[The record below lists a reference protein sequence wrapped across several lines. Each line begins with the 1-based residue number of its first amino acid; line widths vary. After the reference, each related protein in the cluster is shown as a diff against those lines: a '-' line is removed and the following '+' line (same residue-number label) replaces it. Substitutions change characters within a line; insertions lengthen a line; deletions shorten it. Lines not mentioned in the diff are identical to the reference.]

1 MQKSRGQVLVCFI
14 LIIPVILLTL
24 ALVIDLGFYGVEK
37 RKIDNTVKNAVRY
50 GLDNIKESDTSNY
63 IKALLMKNI
72 DGITDDNINIKIDNN
87 YVSVKVI
94 KVYKAKFKIS
104 KNLEIKSSF
113 YGNIKEDSLE
123 IKREG

>member
-1 MQKSRGQVLVCFI
+1 MPRSKGQVLVSFI
-14 LIIPVILLTL
+14 LMIPVILLTL
-24 ALVIDLGFYGVEK
+24 ALVIDLGLYGVEK
-37 RKIDNTVKNAVRY
+37 RKIDNTVKDAVKY

-72 DGITDDNINIKIDNN
+72 DGITDNNINIKIDNN

-94 KVYKAKFKIS
+94 KMYKAKFKIS

-113 YGNIKEDSLE
+113 YGNIKDDIKE
-123 IKREG
+123 IKKEG